1 MKRINFLFMLLFIFS
16 VGTYGCTTSDST
28 HSDSTYKSIT
38 VVQLKKEM
46 KENHKMIILDVRTP
60 QELKGPLGHIK
71 GVINIPVQVLN
82 KRISELDKYK
92 DKKITVICRSG
103 HRSGIASEIL
113 FKKGFNI
120 TNVEGGMLAF
130 RKSEK

>member
-1 MKRINFLFMLLFIFS
+1 
-16 VGTYGCTTSDST
+16 
-28 HSDSTYKSIT
+28 
-38 VVQLKKEM
+38 M
-46 KENHKMIILDVRTP
+46 KENPKMIILDVRTP

-71 GVINIPVQVLN
+71 GIINIPVQVLN

>member
-1 MKRINFLFMLLFIFS
+1 MKKINSLFILLFIFS
-16 VGTYGCTTSDST
+16 IGVYGCSQQ
-28 HSDSTYKSIT
+28 DSTYKSIT
-38 VVQLKKEM
+38 VEQLKKEM

-60 QELKGPLGHIK
+60 QELEGPLGHID
-71 GVINIPVQVLN
+71 GVINIPVQVLDE
-82 KRISELDKYK
+82 RIKELEKYK

-103 HRSGIASEIL
+103 HRSGIASDIL

-120 TNVEGGMLAF
+120 ANVEGGMIAY